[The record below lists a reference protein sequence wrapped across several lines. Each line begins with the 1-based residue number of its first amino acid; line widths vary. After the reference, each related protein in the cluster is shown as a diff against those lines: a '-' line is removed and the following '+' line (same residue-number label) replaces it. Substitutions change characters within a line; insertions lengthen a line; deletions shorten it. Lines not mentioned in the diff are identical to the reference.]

1 MTKADSV
8 HSTLRND
15 CIDEK
20 LQVREKMGNSKSAKL
35 SPEIE
40 ARIAKVAGMTL
51 VEVRTLALSVMDE
64 LTAGSIAARDAAAIQ
79 RAIDRRI
86 KALVGIASL

>member
-1 MTKADSV
+1 M
-8 HSTLRND
+8 R
-15 CIDEK
+15 
-20 LQVREKMGNSKSAKL
+20 NSKRAKL
-35 SPEIE
+35 SPENK

-86 KALVGIASL
+86 MVHQTRPQSRSVRGKNKTRIDAFE

>member
-1 MTKADSV
+1 
-8 HSTLRND
+8 
-15 CIDEK
+15 
-20 LQVREKMGNSKSAKL
+20 MGNSKSVKL
-35 SPEIE
+35 SPEVE

-64 LTAGSIAARDAAAIQ
+64 LMAGNIEAGDADAIQ

-86 KALVGIASL
+86 MVHQTRPQSRSVRGKNKTRIDAFE

>member
-1 MTKADSV
+1 M
-8 HSTLRND
+8 R
-15 CIDEK
+15 
-20 LQVREKMGNSKSAKL
+20 NSKSAKL
-35 SPEIE
+35 SPENK

-64 LTAGSIAARDAAAIQ
+64 LMAGNIEAGDADAIQ

-86 KALVGIASL
+86 MVHQTRPQSRSVRGKNKNRIDAFE

>member
-1 MTKADSV
+1 M
-8 HSTLRND
+8 R
-15 CIDEK
+15 
-20 LQVREKMGNSKSAKL
+20 NSKRAKL
-35 SPEIE
+35 SPENK
-40 ARIAKVAGMTL
+40 ARVAKVAGMTL

-86 KALVGIASL
+86 KAHQTRS

>member
-1 MTKADSV
+1 
-8 HSTLRND
+8 
-15 CIDEK
+15 
-20 LQVREKMGNSKSAKL
+20 MGNSKSVKL

-51 VEVRTLALSVMDE
+51 LEVRTLALSVMDE
-64 LTAGSIAARDAAAIQ
+64 LTAESIAATDADAIQ

-86 KALVGIASL
+86 KAHQCGRASRQQIERRVLPLKSK

>member
-1 MTKADSV
+1 M
-8 HSTLRND
+8 R
-15 CIDEK
+15 
-20 LQVREKMGNSKSAKL
+20 NSKSAKL
-35 SPEIE
+35 SPENKV
-40 ARIAKVAGMTL
+40 RIAKVARMTL

-86 KALVGIASL
+86 KAHQSRP

>member
-1 MTKADSV
+1 M
-8 HSTLRND
+8 R
-15 CIDEK
+15 
-20 LQVREKMGNSKSAKL
+20 NSKSAKL
-35 SPEIE
+35 SPENKS
-40 ARIAKVAGMTL
+40 RIAKVARMTL

-86 KALVGIASL
+86 KAHQTRP

>member
-1 MTKADSV
+1 M
-8 HSTLRND
+8 R
-15 CIDEK
+15 
-20 LQVREKMGNSKSAKL
+20 NSKNAKL
-35 SPEIE
+35 SPENK
-40 ARIAKVAGMTL
+40 ARVAKIAGMTL

-86 KALVGIASL
+86 KAHQTRS